1 MPTRTIDQTPV
12 DGQRVLVRVDFNVP
26 MDGGQITDDRRIRSA
41 VPTIK
46 SVLDRGGSVV
56 LMSHMGRPSG
66 EGYEAEFSLEPAAQ
80 HLSSLLNRLVQFPSH
95 DCVDDAAA
103 KAVASLKPGGVLL
116 LENLRFHK
124 AEKKGDEA
132 FAAKLAAYG
141 DVYANDAFGTC
152 HRADASMVAVPRAM
166 SGKPKVA
173 GLLVEKEIAF
183 LSEAIANPRRPM
195 VVILGGAKVS
205 SKIGAIEHLLPKCDA
220 MLIGGAMAYTFMR
233 AKGEPTG
240 TSLVEE
246 DHVATAERA
255 MAAAKAANVDLLL
268 PIDHMIAEKFDHGSP
283 TREVERIPDN
293 AVAVDIGPKTADLY
307 AKRIA
312 GAQSALWNG
321 PMGVFEWKGAD
332 GGTRAVA
339 EALAKATKDGATT
352 IVGGGDSAAA
362 LDAMGL
368 AADMTHVSTGGGA
381 SVEMLEGKRFEAIEV
396 LDRASNT

>member
-1 MPTRTIDQTPV
+1 MPTRTIDKTPV
-12 DGQRVLVRVDFNVP
+12 DGQRALVRVDFNVP
-26 MDGGQITDDRRIRSA
+26 MDGGAISDDRRIRSA

-56 LMSHMGRPSG
+56 LMSHMGRPKG
-66 EGYEAEFSLEPAAQ
+66 DGYEAEFSLAPVAE
-80 HLSSLLNRLVQFPSH
+80 HLSKLLGTTVAFPSQ

-103 KAVASLKPGGVLL
+103 EAVSDLKPGGVLL

-124 AEKKGDEA
+124 AEKTGDA
-132 FAAKLAAYG
+132 GFARKLAAYG
-141 DVYANDAFGTC
+141 DLYVNDAFGTC

-166 SGKPKVA
+166 EGKPKVA
-173 GLLVEKEIAF
+173 GLLVEKEIEF
-183 LSEAIANPRRPM
+183 LSEAIANPKKPM

-246 DHVATAERA
+246 DHISTAERA

-268 PIDHMIAEKFDHGSP
+268 PIDHMVADQFDHGAP
-283 TREVERIPDN
+283 TRAEELIPDN
-293 AVAVDIGPKTADLY
+293 AVAVDIGPKTAETY
-307 AKRIA
+307 AKRIS
-312 GAQSALWNG
+312 GAKSVLWNG
-321 PMGVFEWKGAD
+321 PMGIFEWPGAD
-332 GGTRAVA
+332 RGTRTVA
-339 EALAKATKDGATT
+339 EALVKATRGGATT

-368 AADMTHVSTGGGA
+368 SADITHVSTGGGA
-381 SVEMLEGKRFEAIEV
+381 SVEMLEGKRFEALEV
-396 LDRASNT
+396 LDRTA

>member
-12 DGQRVLVRVDFNVP
+12 DGQRALVRVDFNVP
-26 MDGGQITDDRRIRSA
+26 MDGGAISDDRRIRSA
-41 VPTIK
+41 APTIK

-56 LMSHMGRPSG
+56 LMSHMGRPQG
-66 EGYEAEFSLEPAAQ
+66 DGYEEKFSLEPVAR
-80 HLSSLLNRLVQFPSH
+80 HLSELLGRQVDFPSK
-95 DCVDDAAA
+95 DCVGDDAAA
-103 KAVASLKPGGVLL
+103 AVEKLKTGGVIL

-124 AEKKGDEA
+124 AEKDGDA
-132 FAAKLAAYG
+132 GFAKKLAAYG
-141 DVYANDAFGTC
+141 DVYVNDAFGTC
-152 HRADASMVAVPRAM
+152 HRAHASMVAVPRAM
-166 SGKPKVA
+166 GDKPKVA
-173 GLLVEKEIAF
+173 GLLVEKELAF
-183 LSEAIANPRRPM
+183 LSEAVANPARPM

-246 DHVATAERA
+246 DHVSTAESA

-268 PIDHMIAEKFDHGSP
+268 PIDHVVADKFDHGAP
-283 TREVERIPDN
+283 TRAEERIPDN
-293 AVAVDIGPKTADLY
+293 AVAVDIGPKTTELY
-307 AKRIA
+307 VSRIA
-312 GAQSALWNG
+312 GARSVLWNG
-321 PMGVFEWKGAD
+321 PMGIFEWPGAD
-332 GGTRAVA
+332 KGTRAVA
-339 EALAKATKDGATT
+339 EALVRATRDGATT

-368 AADMTHVSTGGGA
+368 ATDITHVSTGGGA

-396 LDRASNT
+396 LDKTT

>member
-12 DGQRVLVRVDFNVP
+12 DGQRALVRVDFNVP
-26 MDGGQITDDRRIRSA
+26 MDGGAISDDRRIRSA

-56 LMSHMGRPSG
+56 LMSHMGRPQG
-66 EGYEAEFSLEPAAQ
+66 DGYEEKFSLEPVAR
-80 HLSSLLNRLVQFPSH
+80 HLSELLGRQVDFPSK
-95 DCVDDAAA
+95 DCVDDDAAA
-103 KAVASLKPGGVLL
+103 AVEKLKAGGVIL

-124 AEKKGDEA
+124 AEKDGDA
-132 FAAKLAAYG
+132 GFAKKLAAYG
-141 DVYANDAFGTC
+141 DVYVNDAFGTC
-152 HRADASMVAVPRAM
+152 HRAHASMVAVPRAM
-166 SGKPKVA
+166 EGKPKVA
-173 GLLVEKEIAF
+173 GLLVEKELAF
-183 LSEAIANPRRPM
+183 LSEAVANPARPM

-246 DHVATAERA
+246 NHVSTAESA

-268 PIDHMIAEKFDHGSP
+268 PIDHVVADKFDHGAP
-283 TREVERIPDN
+283 TRAEERIPDN
-293 AVAVDIGPKTADLY
+293 AVAVDIGPKTTELY
-307 AKRIA
+307 VSRIA
-312 GAQSALWNG
+312 GAKSVLWNG
-321 PMGVFEWKGAD
+321 PMGIFEWPGAD
-332 GGTRAVA
+332 QGTRAVA
-339 EALAKATKDGATT
+339 EALVRATRDGATT

-368 AADMTHVSTGGGA
+368 ATDITHVSTGGGA

-396 LDRASNT
+396 LDKTT

>member
-12 DGQRVLVRVDFNVP
+12 DGQRALVRVDFNVP
-26 MDGGQITDDRRIRSA
+26 MDGGAISDDRRIRSA
-41 VPTIK
+41 APTIK

-56 LMSHMGRPSG
+56 LMSHMGRPQG
-66 EGYEAEFSLEPAAQ
+66 DGYEEKFSLEPVAR
-80 HLSSLLNRLVQFPSH
+80 HLSELLGRQVDFPSK
-95 DCVDDAAA
+95 DCVDHNAAA
-103 KAVASLKPGGVLL
+103 AVEKLKTGGVIL

-124 AEKKGDEA
+124 AEKDGDA
-132 FAAKLAAYG
+132 GFAKKLAAYG
-141 DVYANDAFGTC
+141 DVYVNDAFGTC
-152 HRADASMVAVPRAM
+152 HRAHASMVAVPRSM
-166 SGKPKVA
+166 GDKPKVA
-173 GLLVEKEIAF
+173 GLLVEKELAF
-183 LSEAIANPRRPM
+183 LSEAVANPARPM

-246 DHVATAERA
+246 DHVSTAESA

-268 PIDHMIAEKFDHGSP
+268 PIDHVVADKFDHGAP
-283 TREVERIPDN
+283 TRAEERIPDN
-293 AVAVDIGPKTADLY
+293 AVAVDIGPKTTELY
-307 AKRIA
+307 VSRIA
-312 GAQSALWNG
+312 GARSVLWNG
-321 PMGVFEWKGAD
+321 PMGIFEWPGAD
-332 GGTRAVA
+332 KGTRAVA
-339 EALAKATKDGATT
+339 EALVRATRDGATT

-368 AADMTHVSTGGGA
+368 ATDITHVSTGGGA

-396 LDRASNT
+396 LDKTT

>member
-12 DGQRVLVRVDFNVP
+12 DGQRALVRVDFNVP
-26 MDGGQITDDRRIRSA
+26 MDGGAISDDRRIRSA

-46 SVLDRGGSVV
+46 SVIDRGGSVV
-56 LMSHMGRPSG
+56 LMSHMGRPKG
-66 EGYEAEFSLEPAAQ
+66 AGYEPEFSLAPAAK
-80 HLSSLLNRLVQFPSH
+80 HLSELLGTEVKFPSQ
-95 DCVDDAAA
+95 DCVDSASA
-103 KAVASLKPGGVLL
+103 KAVSALEPGGVLL

-124 AEKKGDEA
+124 AEKAGDA
-132 FAAKLAAYG
+132 DFARKLAAYG
-141 DVYANDAFGTC
+141 DLYVNDAFGTC

-166 SGKPKVA
+166 GEKPKVA
-173 GLLVEKEIAF
+173 GLLVQKEIEF
-183 LSEAIANPRRPM
+183 LSEAIANPKKPM

-205 SKIGAIEHLLPKCDA
+205 SKIGAIEHLLPTCDA

-240 TSLVEE
+240 TSLVEA
-246 DHVATAERA
+246 DHVSTAERA
-255 MAAAKAANVDLLL
+255 MAAAKAAGVDLLL
-268 PIDHMIAEKFDHGSP
+268 PIDHMVADQFDHGAP
-283 TREVERIPDN
+283 TRAEERIPDN

-312 GAQSALWNG
+312 GAKSALWNG
-321 PMGVFEWKGAD
+321 PMGIFEWPGAD
-332 GGTRAVA
+332 VGTRTVA
-339 EALAKATKDGATT
+339 EALVRATQGGATT

-368 AADMTHVSTGGGA
+368 SADITHVSTGGGA

-396 LDRASNT
+396 LDKTT

>member
-12 DGQRVLVRVDFNVP
+12 DGQRALVRVDFNVP
-26 MDGGQITDDRRIRSA
+26 MDGGAISDDRRIRSA

-56 LMSHMGRPSG
+56 LMSHMGRPKG
-66 EGYEAEFSLEPAAQ
+66 DGFEEKLSLEPVAE
-80 HLSSLLNRLVQFPSH
+80 HLSGLLNRAVEFPSK
-95 DCVDDAAA
+95 DCVDDDAA
-103 KAVASLKPGGVLL
+103 KAVEKLKPGGVIL

-124 AEKKGDEA
+124 AEKEGDSG
-132 FAAKLAAYG
+132 FAGKLAAYG
-141 DVYANDAFGTC
+141 DVYVNDAFGTC
-152 HRADASMVAVPRAM
+152 HRAHASMVGVPRAM
-166 SGKPKVA
+166 GDKPKVA
-173 GLLVEKEIAF
+173 GLLVEKELAF
-183 LSEAIANPRRPM
+183 LSEAVANPARPM

-246 DHVATAERA
+246 DHISTAESA
-255 MAAAKAANVDLLL
+255 MAAAKAAGVDLLL
-268 PIDHMIAEKFDHGSP
+268 PIDHMVADQFDHGAP
-283 TREVERIPDN
+283 TRAEERIPDT
-293 AVAVDIGPKTADLY
+293 AVAVDIGPKTTKLY
-307 AKRIA
+307 VSRITGAK
-312 GAQSALWNG
+312 SVLWNG
-321 PMGVFEWKGAD
+321 PMGIFEWPGAD
-332 GGTRAVA
+332 QGTRAVA
-339 EALAKATKDGATT
+339 EGLVRATRDGATT

-368 AADMTHVSTGGGA
+368 ATDITHVSTGGGA

-396 LDRASNT
+396 LDMTA

>member
-1 MPTRTIDQTPV
+1 MPTRTIEHTPV
-12 DGQRVLVRVDFNVP
+12 EGRRVLVRVDFNVP
-26 MDGGQITDDRRIRSA
+26 MDGGRISDDRRIRSA
-41 VPTIK
+41 LPTIR
-46 SVLDRGGSVV
+46 SILDRGGSVV
-56 LMSHMGRPSG
+56 LMSHMGRPKG
-66 EGYEAEFSLEPAAQ
+66 EGYEAEFSLRSIAK
-80 HLSSLLNRLVQFPSH
+80 HLEGLLDRSVSFPSN
-95 DCVDDAAA
+95 DCVDEAASA
-103 KAVASLKPGGVLL
+103 AVHSMKPGDVVL

-124 AEKKGDEA
+124 AEKSGDA
-132 FAAKLAAYG
+132 RFAETLAGYG
-141 DVYANDAFGTC
+141 DVYVNDAFGTC
-152 HRADASMVAVPRAM
+152 HRSDASMVAVPRAM
-166 SGKPKVA
+166 EGKPRVA

-183 LSEAIANPRRPM
+183 LSEAIANPKRPM

-268 PIDHMIAEKFDHGSP
+268 PIDHMVAERFDHGSP
-283 TREVERIPDN
+283 TRAVERIPDD

-307 AKRIA
+307 ASRIA
-312 GAQSALWNG
+312 GAKSALWNG

-339 EALAKATKDGATT
+339 QALVEATADGATT

-368 AADMTHVSTGGGA
+368 ATDMTHVSTGGGA
-381 SVEMLEGKRFEAIEV
+381 SVEMLEGKRFEALEV
-396 LDRASNT
+396 LDKASD

>member
-12 DGQRVLVRVDFNVP
+12 DGERALVRVDFNVP
-26 MDGGQITDDRRIRSA
+26 MDGSAISDDRRIRSA
-41 VPTIK
+41 IPTIK

-56 LMSHMGRPSG
+56 LMSHMGRPKG
-66 EGYEAEFSLEPAAQ
+66 DGYEAKFSLEPVAK
-80 HLSSLLNRLVQFPSH
+80 HLSELLDTEVQFPSK
-95 DCVDDAAA
+95 DCVDNAAA
-103 KAVASLKPGGVLL
+103 KAVSDLKPGGVLL

-124 AEKKGDEA
+124 AEKSGDA
-132 FAAKLAAYG
+132 DFARKLAAYG
-141 DVYANDAFGTC
+141 DLYVNDAFGTC

-166 SGKPKVA
+166 EGKPRVA
-173 GLLVEKEIAF
+173 GLLVEKELAF
-183 LSEAIANPRRPM
+183 LSEAVANPARPM

-246 DHVATAERA
+246 DHVSTAERA

-268 PIDHMIAEKFDHGSP
+268 PIDHMVADQFDHGAP
-283 TREVERIPDN
+283 TRAEERIPDT
-293 AVAVDIGPKTADLY
+293 AVAVDIGPKTIEMY
-307 AKRIA
+307 VSRIA
-312 GAQSALWNG
+312 GAKSVLWNG
-321 PMGVFEWKGAD
+321 PMGIFEWPGAD
-332 GGTRAVA
+332 LGTRAVA
-339 EALAKATKDGATT
+339 EALVRATRDGATT

-368 AADMTHVSTGGGA
+368 ATDITHVSTGGGA

-396 LDRASNT
+396 LDKTA

>member
-26 MDGGQITDDRRIRSA
+26 MDGGRIADDRRIRSA
-41 VPTIK
+41 VPTIS

-56 LMSHMGRPSG
+56 LMSHMGRPKG
-66 EGYEAEFSLEPAAQ
+66 AGYEAEFSLKPAAD
-80 HLSSLLNRLVQFPSH
+80 HLAELLGRPVSFPSQ
-95 DCVDDAAA
+95 DCIDDDASR
-103 KAVASLKPGGVLL
+103 AVAAIKPGGVLL

-124 AEKKGDEA
+124 AEQKGDA
-132 FAAKLAAYG
+132 QFAAKLATYG
-141 DVYANDAFGTC
+141 DVYVNDAFGTC

-166 SGKPKVA
+166 DGKPKVA

-183 LSEAIANPRRPM
+183 LGEAVQSPARPM

-205 SKIGAIEHLLPKCDA
+205 SKIGAIEHLLPKCDT

-233 AKGEPTG
+233 ARGEPTG

-246 DHVATAERA
+246 DHAETAQRA
-255 MAAAKAANVDLLL
+255 MAAAKAAGVELLL
-268 PIDHMIAEKFDHGSP
+268 PIDHMVADQFDHGAA
-283 TREVERIPDN
+283 TRAVERIPDD
-293 AVAVDIGPKTADLY
+293 AVAVDIGPKTAELY
-307 AKRIA
+307 AGRIE
-312 GAQSALWNG
+312 GARSALWNG

-339 EALAKATKDGATT
+339 EALAKATKGGATT

-362 LDAMGL
+362 LDSLGL

-396 LDRASNT
+396 LDRASIG